1 MIDVR
6 TFKGDKNTDWFSV
19 MVVVSTILFI
29 LYAVYT
35 IIKWT
40 LNIIIICVAWLVAP
54 LFDNDKNKK
63 K

>member
-6 TFKGDKNTDWFSV
+6 MCNGDKNTDWFSV

-35 IIKWT
+35 LIKWT

-54 LFDNDKNKK
+54 LFNKNKNK
-63 K
+63 